1 MSADSDPIRRQ
12 LRIGIVIPT
21 LHGGGAESIA
31 REWVTELLATGHSV
45 TAYLYG
51 RESREV
57 NLETEIAVRH
67 FTPRGGPLRMMLLP
81 AWLRFWIGRDEL
93 DVVFSL
99 MTLSNVM
106 VLLGLKAFVPSPVPV
121 IVSEHNIQSLQVVNV
136 RQRDAIALKV
146 ARGIYRRATGA
157 LAVSHPVAGELV
169 AAFQVPIDKIFVVPN
184 PVVSREWDRSRLTMP
199 RSLHLVFV
207 GRLVAQKRPHLFVE
221 VLAELARRGIS
232 VRGTMLGDGP
242 LRESTELA
250 AASHALDIE
259 FLGWVEPWWDA
270 ISDADCL
277 VLTANAEGFA
287 NVLVEAAA
295 AGIPSVASS
304 RAVGV
309 GDAIVPGVTGEFALS
324 DSPQAY
330 VDAVLSATR
339 LGPIATDHISGW
351 LSRFTARNS
360 TATLT
365 AVFHSVCDAKQS

>member
-1 MSADSDPIRRQ
+1 MPTDRDAIRPR

-51 RESREV
+51 RELRNVS
-57 NLETEIAVRH
+57 LETEIAVRH
-67 FTPRGGPLRMMLLP
+67 FTARGGPLRMALMP
-81 AWLRFWIGRDEL
+81 AWLRLWISRDEL

-106 VLLGLKAFVPSPVPV
+106 VLLGLKTVVPSAVPV
-121 IVSEHNIQSLQVVNV
+121 VVSEHNIQSLQVVNV
-136 RQRDAIALKV
+136 RQRDALALRIA
-146 ARGIYRRATGA
+146 RRIYRRTTGA

-169 AAFQVPIDKIFVVPN
+169 AAFHVPVDKIFVVPN
-184 PVVSREWDRSRLTMP
+184 PVVAQEWDRSPLAIP
-199 RSLHLVFV
+199 KCLHLVFV
-207 GRLVAQKRPHLFVE
+207 GRLVPQKRPVLFVE
-221 VLAELARRGIS
+221 VLAELVKRGVS

-250 AASHALDIE
+250 SASHALDIE

-270 ISDADCL
+270 VSNANC
-277 VLTANAEGFA
+277 VVHTANAEGFA

-295 AGIPSVASS
+295 AGIPSVACS

-330 VDAVLSATR
+330 ADAVLNATH
-339 LGPIATDHISGW
+339 LGPIVTDHISGW
-351 LSRFTARNS
+351 LSRFTSRSS
-360 TATLT
+360 TTALA
-365 AVFHSVCDAKQS
+365 AVFHSVCDAEQR